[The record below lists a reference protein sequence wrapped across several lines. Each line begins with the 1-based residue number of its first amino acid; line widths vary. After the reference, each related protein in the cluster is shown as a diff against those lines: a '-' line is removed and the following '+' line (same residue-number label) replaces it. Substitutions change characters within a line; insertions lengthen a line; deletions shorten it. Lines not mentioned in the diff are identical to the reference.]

1 MKEIKINTD
10 SRNYTVLVGTDILNE
25 NNLREFSNKEILL
38 VIDSKIEDS
47 LKNEVQINLSNI
59 SSKYSELTIE
69 ANEENKSSATL
80 SIIHDLLIEQS
91 YSRDCILFALG
102 GGIICDITGFAAAT
116 YLRGVDFVLI
126 PSTLLSQVDAS
137 VGGKTAINH
146 PKGKNMIGAFHQPS
160 KVLTDTKLL
169 KSLEK
174 VQIREGLAEIVK
186 HALIKDK
193 IFFKWLEDNIEDLL
207 KANDV
212 KLLEAISKSIEIKA
226 EVVSKD
232 ETEQGIRK
240 WLNFGHTFGHAIEVY
255 GNYKRFSHGEAVAL
269 GMVMATNLSQKI
281 LNLEKTEIDKIK
293 NLIYSILTEEL
304 LKSEFQPNNLVKL
317 MSADKKKQGDSLN
330 FILLSSIGE
339 AQILSGIQ
347 ESDIMDSIKLT

>member
-126 PSTLLSQVDAS
+126 PSTLLSQVDA
-137 VGGKTAINH
+137 
-146 PKGKNMIGAFHQPS
+146 
-160 KVLTDTKLL
+160 
-169 KSLEK
+169 
-174 VQIREGLAEIVK
+174 
-186 HALIKDK
+186 
-193 IFFKWLEDNIEDLL
+193 
-207 KANDV
+207 
-212 KLLEAISKSIEIKA
+212 
-226 EVVSKD
+226 
-232 ETEQGIRK
+232 
-240 WLNFGHTFGHAIEVY
+240 
-255 GNYKRFSHGEAVAL
+255 
-269 GMVMATNLSQKI
+269 
-281 LNLEKTEIDKIK
+281 
-293 NLIYSILTEEL
+293 
-304 LKSEFQPNNLVKL
+304 
-317 MSADKKKQGDSLN
+317 
-330 FILLSSIGE
+330 
-339 AQILSGIQ
+339 
-347 ESDIMDSIKLT
+347 